1 MMARHTVRFPVP
13 CPVGLTISDDL
24 SSISGPRVRPRNG
37 GGSKQSVLW
46 RRCLVAHHHSRGLGT
61 IEEGMES
68 PSTRI
73 TPGVLLNSSCVR
85 VKPTEVSV
93 KQLGGNVH

>member
-1 MMARHTVRFPVP
+1 MMARHIVRFPVP

-37 GGSKQSVLW
+37 VGSKQSVL
-46 RRCLVAHHHSRGLGT
+46 RRMCLVAHHHSSGI

-73 TPGVLLNSSCVR
+73 TPGEPLNSSCVH
-85 VKPTEVSV
+85 VKTTEVSV
-93 KQLGGNVH
+93 KQLGRNIH